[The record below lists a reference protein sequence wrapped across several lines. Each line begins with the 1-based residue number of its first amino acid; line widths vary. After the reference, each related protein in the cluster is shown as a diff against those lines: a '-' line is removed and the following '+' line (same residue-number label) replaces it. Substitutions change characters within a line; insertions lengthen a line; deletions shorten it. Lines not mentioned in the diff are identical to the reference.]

1 MRMKKTGRFLLLTV
15 AAATLSI
22 HVWAQGMLWGMTSEG
37 GSENG
42 LGLGGVIFKTNADAS
57 SYMSVQKVFMFDY
70 PGERP
75 QSMVMA
81 PNGKFY
87 GTTNNGGKY
96 LSGLIFEYDPA
107 TGAYFI
113 VHHFQQSTGYL
124 PNAGLMLASNGKL
137 YGTTPYG
144 GSDGRGV
151 IYEFDPA
158 LGTYHV
164 MFTFLSSFGN
174 QPRSGLIEATNGKFY
189 GTAPWGGS
197 GIYGVIYEFNLATRT
212 AIIRHNFTTATGSA
226 PAGPVMQAS
235 NGKLYGMTQEGGAN
249 NVGVLYEYD
258 LSTSTYTKY
267 ADLSEASGRNPYGGL
282 TQSSVN
288 GKLYGL
294 TQWGG
299 ANSDGAI
306 LQFDPETHVFQS
318 IVSLGLT
325 LGGRPVH
332 GFTEAPNGKLYCTT
346 NIRLLELDPA
356 TGGLTTR
363 QDFPS
368 EGTNSGGTV
377 TKAYNGKL
385 YGVSPVG
392 LSGNRGTIFSFDYAT
407 NTYTTK
413 IDFNK
418 ATGGAYPLGSLVK
431 ADNGKLYGMV
441 SKGGSNNLGFIFEL
455 DQATGVFT
463 KKIDFTGANGARP
476 SGGMSTGN
484 NGKLYGM
491 TTYGGSQG
499 LGVLFE
505 YDPASNTYTKKKD
518 FTSSNGQNPTG
529 DLTLASNGK
538 FYGLIPTNFE
548 VPSGYLF
555 EYDPATDALQSKISF
570 NAGADGRRPDG
581 TLTQAGNG
589 KLYGTTAAG
598 GTNEGG
604 VLFEYDPVTNAYTKK
619 INFSASA
626 DLSELSIGTSP
637 VGKLA
642 LTADGKL
649 YGMTT
654 FGGYKVNFNNTTGT
668 IFAFDPATGVLT
680 CKYRFGCASG
690 ACYADGFNPRGSL
703 VLTPDNKLYGM
714 TSSGGQSSLYG
725 AAFQFDPATSVY
737 TKKFD
742 FTQANGASPRSNTLI
757 FLPGIKDQSITF
769 ETPEGK
775 TISDAAFNLSAT
787 ASSGLPV
794 TLVSSDPAVATI
806 SGNTVTIKG
815 IGSTTITASQAGN
828 ADYNPAAAVER
839 TLVISKAA
847 QTISFTMAGTRSFGD
862 APFTLQGTSTSG
874 LPVTYTSTNTAVA
887 TVNGNIVTIVG
898 VGTTTIKANQAG
910 NDTFAA
916 AGEASQ
922 SLTIVKGAQIITFS
936 QNLAKKFTEASLTL
950 TATASSG
957 LPVTYK
963 SADPA
968 IATISGNVV
977 TFTGRGEVVITASQ
991 AGDSNYEAAAD
1002 VTRTLTI
1009 ENEAPVAVKTIA
1021 RQEALQLM
1029 PFTFTFDA
1037 DVFND
1042 PENDALTYSA
1052 VQESIQPL
1060 PSWLSFN
1067 AQTRTFSGTPGMT
1080 DHTVSVQLK
1089 ATDIFNA
1096 ATTVTFKIG
1105 IAVIT
1110 STELTRGQELYL
1122 YPNPVQNILVIQHQV
1137 PGETAGRVVIRSSVG
1152 DTVYENRS
1160 PQNRTEVDT
1169 AQWQPG
1175 VYLVEVRTDKAV
1187 RQTKIIKL

>member
-1 MRMKKTGRFLLLTV
+1 MTMKKIGRFLLLTV
-15 AAATLSI
+15 AAGTLSI
-22 HVWAQGMLWGMTSEG
+22 NVWAQGVLWGMTYEG
-37 GSENG
+37 GNEYG
-42 LGLGGVIFKTNADAS
+42 MGGGGVIFKTNADAS
-57 SYMSVQKVFMFDY
+57 SYMSVQKVFQFDY

-87 GTTNNGGKY
+87 GTTNYGGRH

-107 TGAYFI
+107 TGEYYA

-144 GSDGRGV
+144 GADGRGV

-158 LGTYHV
+158 AGTYHV

-197 GIYGVIYEFNLATRT
+197 GIYGVIYEFNLATR
-212 AIIRHNFTTATGSA
+212 AAVIRHNFTTATGSA

-249 NVGVLYEYD
+249 NQGVVYEYD
-258 LSTSTYTKY
+258 LSTSTYTKH

-282 TQSSVN
+282 TQSSGN

-299 ANSDGAI
+299 GNGEGAI
-306 LQFDPETHVFQS
+306 IQLDPETGAFQS
-318 IVSLGLT
+318 VVSLGLT

-332 GFTEAPNGKLYCTT
+332 GFTEAPNGKLYCAT
-346 NIRLLELDPA
+346 NIRLLEFNPA
-356 TGGLTTR
+356 TAGVTTR

-368 EGTNSGGTV
+368 DGTNSGGTL

-392 LSGNRGTIFSFDYAT
+392 LSGNRGTIFSFDYTA
-407 NTYTTK
+407 NTYETK
-413 IDFNK
+413 IYYNK
-418 ATGGAYPLGSLVK
+418 ATNGANPLGNLVK
-431 ADNGKLYGMV
+431 ANNGKLYGMV
-441 SKGGSNNLGFIFEL
+441 SSGGPDNVGFIFEL
-455 DQATGVFT
+455 DPATGVFT
-463 KKIDFTGANGARP
+463 KKINFTGPNGARP
-476 SGGMSTGN
+476 SGGMSLAG

-505 YDPASNTYTKKKD
+505 YDPATNTYTKKKD
-518 FTSSNGQNPTG
+518 FTSPNGQNPTG

-538 FYGLIPTNFE
+538 FYGLLPTNFE

-555 EYDPATDALQSKISF
+555 EYDPATDALTSKISF
-570 NAGADGRRPDG
+570 NTSADGRRPDG
-581 TLTQAGNG
+581 TLTQTDNG
-589 KLYGTTAAG
+589 KLYGTAAG
-598 GTNEGG
+598 GINEGG
-604 VLFEYDPVTNAYTKK
+604 VLFEYDPATNAYTKK
-619 INFSASA
+619 IDFSGSA
-626 DLSELSIGTSP
+626 DLSESSIGTSP

-668 IFAFDPATGVLT
+668 IFSFDPATGVLT
-680 CKYRFGCASG
+680 RKHRFGCANG

-703 VLTPDNKLYGM
+703 VLSPDNKLYGM

-725 AAFQFDPATSVY
+725 VVFEFDPATSVY
-737 TKKFD
+737 TKKID
-742 FTQANGASPRSNTLI
+742 FTQANGAGPRSNSLI
-757 FLPGIKDQSITF
+757 FLPGMKDQSITF
-769 ETPEGK
+769 EAPEAK

-828 ADYNPAAAVER
+828 ADYTPAVVVER
-839 TLVISKAA
+839 TLVITKVA
-847 QTISFTMAGTRSFGD
+847 QTLSFTLAGTRSFGE
-862 APFTLQGTSTSG
+862 APFTLQATSTSN
-874 LPVTYTSTNTAVA
+874 LAVTYTSTNTEVA
-887 TVNGNIVTIVG
+887 TVSGNTVTIVG
-898 VGTTTIKANQAG
+898 PGTTTIKASQAG
-910 NDTFAA
+910 NDIFAA
-916 AGEASQ
+916 ADDVSQ
-922 SLTIVKGAQIITFS
+922 SLTVVKGAQTITFNQS
-936 QNLAKKFTEASLTL
+936 LAKKFTEASLTL

-963 SADPA
+963 GADAA

-977 TFTGRGEVVITASQ
+977 TFVSRGQVTITASQ
-991 AGDSNYEAAAD
+991 AGNSNYEAAAD
-1002 VTRTLTI
+1002 VTRTLTV
-1009 ENEAPVAVKTIA
+1009 ENTAPVAAKTIA

-1037 DVFND
+1037 GVFND
-1042 PENDALTYSA
+1042 PENDPITYSA
-1052 VQESIQPL
+1052 VQEGTQTL
-1060 PSWLSFN
+1060 PAWLAFN
-1067 AQTRTFSGTPGMT
+1067 AQAHTFSGTPGMA
-1080 DHTVSVQLK
+1080 DHTIDIQLK
-1089 ATDIFNA
+1089 ATDNFNA
-1096 ATTVTFKIG
+1096 FATVTFKIG

-1110 STELTRGQELYL
+1110 STETTPGQELYV
-1122 YPNPVQNILVIQHQV
+1122 YPNPVKGKLVIQHQV
-1137 PGETAGRVVIRSSVG
+1137 PGETTGHVVIRSSVG
-1152 DTVYENRS
+1152 STVYENT
-1160 PQNRTEVDT
+1160 PPGNRTEVDT